1 MSALAAAPLK
11 LEGVGEPL
19 ANLPSVSAPWVA
31 KWRELLPVL
40 AQQLPDLLIG
50 KVWPLLLEV
59 LVQVQIQQQVR
70 LRRFGQL
77 VLVLRLHGI
86 LLRLERR
93 SVASANPHLPARRR
107 RP

>member
-1 MSALAAAPLK
+1 
-11 LEGVGEPL
+11 
-19 ANLPSVSAPWVA
+19 
-31 KWRELLPVL
+31 
-40 AQQLPDLLIG
+40 
-50 KVWPLLLEV
+50 V